1 MPYRLRQDQTLAD
14 LDIIGRVL
22 DSGKRFVIGA
32 PPRANAGPSFVAELI
47 RRGASFVY
55 VASVK
60 PLADQA
66 GRNFGVGVYH
76 GDTQRPMGPQVV
88 TIPTHLEKFAGQGR
102 ILIWEGVTWMVADY
116 GFRHETVDNAVSM
129 LRGDGFTQAIVLEDG
144 PLKKGDPLRLQDKA
158 FKRVD
163 VLDDSPHA
171 TLDWVEYSDLKTA
184 LLDSVLDTPERPH
197 IISLFSKSGLKDK
210 LVALLEEGEETPLT
224 ESTLLDIEEVLKNRD
239 ARSDIEVTVFN
250 GDEGSRAEAID
261 ALKRAGAGKPVQVVL
276 TTYRAGLSSDAN
288 PILHIAPRFMANHS
302 PHDVQQLIHGTGT
315 SGKPPTTRF
324 YHNFP
329 DSPFTRIHLDKYQAK
344 LKEAA
349 LERIRLYKRDLGEEL
364 TPLVQ
369 EMIDVY
375 ESSDLN
381 GARTEDHVRLVTSS
395 LRVNWLQIRH
405 HVHRKSVTNAYSSP
419 EAMKAAME
427 SYGIEFV
434 RGVSHERVAIAPD
447 VKSELDP
454 GQFNE
459 EVEAFFNGELGC
471 SPGVSERAQF
481 LTRYFSADHSKSL
494 MLKYGRAK
502 ATWSR
507 LQRRVLAQRPVL
519 REEAEVRDA
528 MYAAFSV
535 GEALDSSEIHQ
546 RVLSAVRPI
555 DHVTNEGMTK
565 TKATQTLNLF
575 FETKRKNVRV
585 EGYQD
590 GDPGPEFVKRRII
603 LNDFPLPYPLKP
615 I

>member
-1 MPYRLRQDQTLAD
+1 M
-14 LDIIGRVL
+14 I
-22 DSGKRFVIGA
+22 SA

-47 RRGASFVY
+47 RRGESFVY

-66 GRNFGVGVYH
+66 GRKFGVGVYH
-76 GDTQRPMGPQVV
+76 GDTRRPMGSQVV

-116 GFRHETVDNAVSM
+116 GFRHETVDNAVRM

-144 PLKKGDPLRLQDKA
+144 PLKKDDPLRLQDKA
-158 FKRVD
+158 FDRVD
-163 VLDDSPHA
+163 VLDDSSHA
-171 TLDWVEYSDLKTA
+171 TLDWVGYSDLKTA

-197 IISLFSKSGLKDK
+197 IISLFSKSGLKDT
-210 LVALLEEGEETPLT
+210 LVALLEQGEESSPSDNTD
-224 ESTLLDIEEVLKNRD
+224 LDIEKAFKTRESQRD
-239 ARSDIEVTVFN
+239 VEVTVFN
-250 GDEGSRAEAID
+250 GDEGSRAEAIA

-315 SGKPPTTRF
+315 SGEPPTTRF

-329 DSPFTRIHLDKYQAK
+329 DSPFTRIRLDKYQTK

-369 EMIDVY
+369 EMIEVY
-375 ESSDLN
+375 ENSDLN
-381 GARTEDHVRLVTSS
+381 GARTEDHIRLVTPS
-395 LRVNWLQIRH
+395 LRINWLQIRH
-405 HVHRKSVTNAYSSP
+405 HVYQKSIVNAYSSP

-434 RGVSHERVAIAPD
+434 RGASHERVAIAPD
-447 VKSELDP
+447 VKSELDLD
-454 GQFNE
+454 QFNE

-471 SPGVSERAQF
+471 SSGVRERAHF
-481 LTRYFSADHSKSL
+481 LTLYFSTEHARLL
-494 MLKYGRAK
+494 MLKHGRSKGA
-502 ATWSR
+502 WSR
-507 LQRRVLAQRPVL
+507 LKRRILAQRPL
-519 REEAEVRDA
+519 IREEAQVRDA
-528 MYAAFSV
+528 MYSTFSV
-535 GEALDSSEIHQ
+535 GEVLDSDEIH
-546 RVLSAVRPI
+546 RRLLAAVRPI
-555 DHVTNEGMTK
+555 DHVTNDGMTK
-565 TKATQTLNLF
+565 AKATRTLNLF
-575 FETKRKNVRV
+575 FGTKRKSFRV
-585 EGYQD
+585 EGYKE
-590 GDPGPEFVKRRII
+590 GDPGPEFVKRRVIV
-603 LNDFPLPYPLKP
+603 NAYPLPYPLLP
-615 I
+615 EGD